1 MYKKILVSV
10 DASECSA
17 QALKQAIG
25 LAKAFGSHVRL
36 IHQIEEAHL
45 QYSHERS
52 GGPSATVEAVRER
65 GRNLLSDALAVATA
79 AGVDADTVLATD
91 HAQLGKTIATEAKHW
106 GAQLVVVGTSG
117 RRGIERFL
125 VGSGAE
131 QIIRETAAPVLVVKM
146 PVL

>member
-1 MYKKILVSV
+1 MYKKILVPV
-10 DASECSA
+10 DGSDCST
-17 QALKQAIG
+17 QALQQAIG
-25 LAKAFGSHVRL
+25 LARAFGSRVRL

-65 GRNLLSDALAVATA
+65 GRNLLSDTLAVATG

-91 HAQLGKTIATEAKHW
+91 HAQLGKTVATEARHW
-106 GAQLVVVGTSG
+106 GAHLVVVGTSG
-117 RRGIERFL
+117 RRGLERLL

-131 QIIRETAAPVLVVKM
+131 QIIRETAVPVLVVRM
-146 PVL
+146 PVQ

>member
-10 DASECSA
+10 DDSDCSRQA
-17 QALKQAIG
+17 QMQAIG
-25 LAKAFGSHVRL
+25 LARALGARVRL

-45 QYSHERS
+45 HYSQERS

-65 GRNLLSDALAVATA
+65 GRNLLSDALGVATA
-79 AGVDADTVLATD
+79 SGVDAETVLATD
-91 HAQLGKTIATEAKHW
+91 HAQLGKAVAAEARHW

-117 RRGIERFL
+117 RRGLERLF

-131 QIIRETAAPVLVVKM
+131 QIIRESPVPVLVVRM
-146 PVL
+146 AVD